1 MKAILLPYGLGFLI
15 SREHPIFGWLFF
27 FTLFTDMFAKYKVY
41 VFVNSEKPNVL
52 STFNDMSLSFC
63 DLTISN

>member
-1 MKAILLPYGLGFLI
+1 
-15 SREHPIFGWLFF
+15 
-27 FTLFTDMFAKYKVY
+27 MFAKYKVY

-63 DLTISN
+63 DLTISNWNLSGWP